1 MSIDEKAL
9 TRNINENVGDSMGAM
24 HSTDSTV
31 NQLLTLKRKQKQLR
45 HEIEIACLVRETAS
59 DGLDAS
65 ERKEEERDAAMR
77 ARTHRHRQHAQRDA
91 QRQTLE
97 GAWGVGE
104 RRMVD
109 ASSRR
114 SYSKPPDSL
123 HENLHSQLQPC
134 PQALARM
141 QQQRNASQEG
151 NLVTVDARVIAQ
163 MLQREQQLVAVLAEH
178 AHADGEHSTG
188 YAGDDYSLNLPA
200 TN

>member
-1 MSIDEKAL
+1 MALTGMSIDEKAL
-9 TRNINENVGDSMGAM
+9 TRNTNENMGDSMGGL

-31 NQLLTLKRKQKQLR
+31 NQLLTLQRKQKQLR

-65 ERKEEERDAAMR
+65 ERKEDMRDAAMR

-97 GAWGVGE
+97 GAWGLGD

-109 ASSRR
+109 ASARR

-123 HENLHSQLQPC
+123 QEHSQLQPC
-134 PQALARM
+134 PHAHARM

-151 NLVTVDARVIAQ
+151 NMVTVDARV
-163 MLQREQQLVAVLAEH
+163 MT
-178 AHADGEHSTG
+178 AH
-188 YAGDDYSLNLPA
+188 
-200 TN
+200 